1 MKRVSRFW
9 VSLLLFSIRTIWVAL
24 SLALVSGLQSVAAG
38 QTAPERVLQARYSG
52 NVIPAA
58 SAGELQIGWAVKE
71 GFKIAK
77 NPAPRLQIKPLSQF
91 DVAVGSFV
99 EGSAGEDADYFGSL
113 KPLLLKIVPVKALQR
128 GKYRLEAKLT
138 YFYCSELEKYC
149 SRSIETLAIPIEVAN
164 K

>member
-1 MKRVSRFW
+1 MGRKGRIQDREKPC
-9 VSLLLFSIRTIWVAL
+9 T
-24 SLALVSGLQSVAAG
+24 QTPDQAA
-38 QTAPERVLQARYSG
+38 
-52 NVIPAA
+52 
-58 SAGELQIGWAVKE
+58 
-71 GFKIAK
+71 F
-77 NPAPRLQIKPLSQF
+77 QF

-113 KPLLLKIVPVKALQR
+113 KPLLLKIVAVKALQS